1 MRNELNRKTD
11 ALMGMAE
18 NFGKVM
24 SDALLTMWLRLL
36 EPYEAR
42 EVEFAVMRVIEQYE
56 YKTFP
61 PFAVLK
67 SALDRAVGQID
78 SRRALEMQAE
88 SEWVKLLDNVT
99 ILGAYGGPPAS
110 IHPTTAY
117 VLRSMG
123 GWDAACRWE
132 IAKLEWRHREFKE
145 AWKLAHDSVGVMA
158 LGATAVAAIS
168 TGPQSARQL
177 LSGIMNQKGLELEQ

>member
-36 EPYEAR
+36 EPYDAS

-67 SALDRAVGQID
+67 SALDKAVGKID
-78 SRRALEMQAE
+78 SERALEMQAE
-88 SEWVKLLDNVT
+88 SEWAKLLDDVRVM
-99 ILGAYGGPPAS
+99 GAYGGPSAPL
-110 IHPTTAY
+110 HPTTAY

-123 GWDAACRWE
+123 GWSAACRWPTD
-132 IAKLEWRHREFKE
+132 KLEWRRKEFME
-145 AWKLAHDSVGVMA
+145 AWKLANGNVGVMA
-158 LGATAVAAIS
+158 LGAGAVAAMS
-168 TGPQSARQL
+168 TGPRSARQIL
-177 LSGIMNQKGLELEQ
+177 ADMMYQPALELEQ